1 MAVDDEGDR
10 EGDDDGNHHP
20 AGLQILVRTVADIR
34 ELLLG
39 YFLYCKIIVIQNI
52 SSRYISFTRRASEA
66 KSPGCRTC

>member
-34 ELLLG
+34 GLLLG
-39 YFLYCKIIVIQNI
+39 SVLYCKIIVIQKI
-52 SSRYISFTRRASEA
+52 SISIETDI
-66 KSPGCRTC
+66 

>member
-39 YFLYCKIIVIQNI
+39 YFLYCKI
-52 SSRYISFTRRASEA
+52 TL
-66 KSPGCRTC
+66 KK